1 MIRLIKYDSTMKIT
15 DVAHSIRKDLGYI
28 PTTPVNAVYT
38 EKIHGTNASVCFNE
52 IDGLWVQSRNS
63 IIEVGNDNYGCA
75 SFVKERKREFMD
87 IVNKLAEKYN
97 INLLRETIVIYFE
110 FTGGNIQ
117 QQSACSGMTKR
128 AILFNMFEVFDEK
141 GRVGYFNNDTSPNES
156 ANIYNNLERKIVT
169 IDFNNIETTYE
180 KLMDIV
186 LKLEENSEIGS
197 KMGVDGNTGEG
208 IIVELYLDGKY
219 YKFKVKGEKHS
230 KTSIKKIKLQKDDNP
245 LAIAFAEKHTRIRL
259 EQCWSETIG
268 ENVPSNKDIGNFLK
282 WINSDINKEEQNE
295 LAKNSL
301 EMKDVSRYIV
311 EISKTWFFEKL
322 LIK

>member
-219 YKFKVKGEKHS
+219 YKFKVK
-230 KTSIKKIKLQKDDNP
+230 TQM
-245 LAIAFAEKHTRIRL
+245 A
-259 EQCWSETIG
+259 
-268 ENVPSNKDIGNFLK
+268 
-282 WINSDINKEEQNE
+282 
-295 LAKNSL
+295 
-301 EMKDVSRYIV
+301 
-311 EISKTWFFEKL
+311 
-322 LIK
+322 